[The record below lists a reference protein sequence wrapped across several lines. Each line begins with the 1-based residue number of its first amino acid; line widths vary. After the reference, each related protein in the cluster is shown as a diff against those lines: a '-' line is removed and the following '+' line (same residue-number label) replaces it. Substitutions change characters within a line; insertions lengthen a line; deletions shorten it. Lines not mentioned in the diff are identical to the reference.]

1 MHDNCKV
8 FSVSGEKD
16 AQMSLKEIF
25 KNNDVIVLTP
35 QILVN
40 AIDSGDMDGSFSQ
53 VTLMFF
59 DECHHAMKDHPYN
72 NIMSR
77 YIDIVL
83 SRDEEKIHHLP
94 QVNYNFFLYS
104 FILKLF
110 VFPTLYLK

>member
-1 MHDNCKV
+1 MSDDCKV

-16 AQMSLKEIF
+16 AQMSLKEIIE
-25 KNNDVIVLTP
+25 KNDVIVLTP

-40 AIDSGDMDGSFSQ
+40 AIDNGDLDGSFSQ
-53 VTLMFF
+53 VTLMIF

-94 QVNYNFFLYS
+94 QVNYIFLLYI
-104 FILKLF
+104 FVLKLF
-110 VFPTLYLK
+110 IFHILSY